1 MYKTKQNYL
10 RFKTHEIF
18 SDKFSKEYPKEQQ
31 VTYWYQ
37 IWFLIN
43 SIELLMKDWDF
54 DTHEVAKD
62 FTNKVKE
69 LWLFFK

>member
-18 SDKFSKEYPKEQQ
+18 SDKFKQYPKEQQ
-31 VTYWYQ
+31 AAYWYQ

-43 SIELLMKDWDF
+43 SIELLMK
-54 DTHEVAKD
+54 E
-62 FTNKVKE
+62 
-69 LWLFFK
+69 